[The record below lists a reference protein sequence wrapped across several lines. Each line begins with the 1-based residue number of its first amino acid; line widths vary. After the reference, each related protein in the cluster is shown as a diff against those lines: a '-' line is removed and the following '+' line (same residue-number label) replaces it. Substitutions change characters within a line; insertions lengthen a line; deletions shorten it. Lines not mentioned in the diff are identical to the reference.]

1 MSAVSSKPAIPAMDG
16 ATAYPR
22 KNGEPVFDAPWQSR
36 AFGMVVGLHTAG
48 LYPWD
53 DFKTRLIAK
62 IGAGACAP
70 APDASDDYYQQ
81 WVDAF
86 WQLLIDKDVVSEREM
101 TERTNAFLSGERQDV
116 Y

>member
-1 MSAVSSKPAIPAMDG
+1 MSGVVAIPAMDG
-16 ATAYPR
+16 DLAYPR

-36 AFGMVVGLHTAG
+36 AFGMVVRLHTAG

-53 DFKTRLIAK
+53 EFKALLIDE
-62 IGAGACAP
+62 ISSGPCAS
-70 APDASDDYYQQ
+70 APPDSPEYYYQ

-86 WQLLIDKDVVSEREM
+86 SRLLVTKGIVSPGEM
-101 TERTNAFLSGERQDV
+101 TERIDQFRNGIRQEV